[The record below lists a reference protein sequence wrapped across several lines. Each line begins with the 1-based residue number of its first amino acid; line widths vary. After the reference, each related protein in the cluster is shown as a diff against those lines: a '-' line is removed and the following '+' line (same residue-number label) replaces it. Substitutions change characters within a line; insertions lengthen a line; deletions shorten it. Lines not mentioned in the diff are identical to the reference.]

1 VGICSHLVL
10 SNFYRILT
18 IIIRENLN
26 FTITNKIIKL
36 MKYNFL
42 GNTGLVV
49 SEICFGTM
57 TFGGKGIW
65 ENIGATQQEEVN
77 HLMKTVVD
85 AGINFIDTAN
95 VYSYG
100 ASETLLGQSIKD
112 NGFNRNDLV
121 IATKVR
127 GRMGEGLNNVGLSR
141 YHIFQSVDESL
152 KRLQLDHIDVLYVH
166 GVDPK
171 TPVEEI
177 MRTLNDIVLTG
188 KVRYIAVCNWP
199 AWLVM
204 KGLGIAEK
212 NGWNKFV
219 GMQYFYSLAG
229 RDIEREILPLAA
241 DQNLAMMPWSP
252 LAGGFL
258 GGKYSRST
266 EKAAGTRR
274 DTFDFPP
281 INKEKA
287 YDIIDVIA
295 EVGKEHNVS
304 VAEVALAWIRQQ
316 KGITSTIIG
325 AKNIDQLNA
334 NIKSTE
340 VHLSADDLKKI
351 DEISALSKEYPGWMV
366 ERQSAD
372 RALKS

>member
-1 VGICSHLVL
+1 
-10 SNFYRILT
+10 
-18 IIIRENLN
+18 
-26 FTITNKIIKL
+26 

-42 GNTGLVV
+42 GNTGLLV

-57 TFGGKGIW
+57 TFGGKGYW
-65 ENIGATQQEEVN
+65 ENIGSVQQKEVN
-77 HLMKTVVD
+77 ELMKVVVD
-85 AGINFIDTAN
+85 SGINFIDTAN

-100 ASETLLGQSIKD
+100 ESEKLLGQSIKD
-112 NGFNRNDLV
+112 VGLNRNELV

-127 GRMGEGLNNVGLSR
+127 GRMGEGKNYVGLSR

-152 KRLQLDHIDVLYVH
+152 QRLQLDHIDILYVH
-166 GVDPK
+166 GFDPK
-171 TPVEEI
+171 TPVEET
-177 MRTLNDIVLTG
+177 MRALNDIVLTG
-188 KVRYIAVCNWP
+188 KVRYIAICNWP

-212 NGWNKFV
+212 HGWNKFA

-258 GGKYSRST
+258 SGKYTRDK
-266 EKAAGTRR
+266 EKAGGSRR
-274 DTFDFPP
+274 DNFDFPP
-281 INKEKA
+281 INKEKSF
-287 YDIIDVIA
+287 DIIDVIA
-295 EVGKEHNVS
+295 DIGKHHKVS
-304 VAEVALAWIRQQ
+304 AAAVALAWVRLQ
-316 KGITSTIIG
+316 KGVTSTIIG
-325 AKNIDQLNA
+325 AKNIDQLND

-340 VHLSADDLKKI
+340 LQLSDDELKRI
-351 DEISALSKEYPGWMV
+351 DEVSALPKEYPGWMV

-372 RALKS
+372 RELK

>member
-1 VGICSHLVL
+1 
-10 SNFYRILT
+10 
-18 IIIRENLN
+18 
-26 FTITNKIIKL
+26 

-49 SEICFGTM
+49 SELCFGTM

-65 ENIGATQQEEVN
+65 EAIGTTQQKEVN
-77 HLMKTVVD
+77 DLMKVVVD
-85 AGINFIDTAN
+85 SGINFIDTAN

-100 ASETLLGQSIKD
+100 ESEKLLGQSIRD
-112 NGFNRNDLV
+112 VGFNRHELV

-127 GRMGEGLNNVGLSR
+127 GRMSASQNNVGLSR

-177 MRTLNDIVLTG
+177 MRSLNDIVLTG

-199 AWLVM
+199 AWMVM
-204 KGLGIAEK
+204 KALGIAEK
-212 NGWNKFV
+212 RGWNKFV

-241 DQNLAMMPWSP
+241 DQNLAVMPWSP

-258 GGKYSRST
+258 GGKYSREAETADGS
-266 EKAAGTRR
+266 RR
-274 DTFDFPP
+274 TTFDFPP
-281 INKEKA
+281 INKEKT

-295 EVGKEHNVS
+295 EIAIQHNIGI
-304 VAEVALAWIRQQ
+304 AEVALAWIRQQ

-325 AKNIDQLNA
+325 AKNIEQLNA

-340 VHLSADDLKKI
+340 VQLSAGDLQKI
-351 DEISALSKEYPGWMV
+351 NEISALPREYPGWMV
-366 ERQSAD
+366 ERQSGD
-372 RALKS
+372 REIK